1 MLQTILIVLGV
12 FLFLLIVGGMLAF
25 RFVMQMIRRFRDAMV
40 NPSEDRS
47 NRHNR
52 NYTGRRQQQYS
63 FGWGRSQHQSN
74 PGAAQQGGTTRRTRT
89 ATGETII
96 DSRGQ
101 EGTNRKIFADDEGEY
116 VDYQEEK

>member
-1 MLQTILIVLGV
+1 MFQTILIVLGI
-12 FLFLLIVGGMLAF
+12 FIFLLIVVVMLAF
-25 RFVMQMIRRFRDAMV
+25 NFVMQVVKRFRDAMM
-40 NPSEDRS
+40 NPSEDAS

-63 FGWGRSQHQSN
+63 FGWGRSHHQANKDS
-74 PGAAQQGGTTRRTRT
+74 AQQGGASRRTRT

-96 DSRGQ
+96 DNRGM
-101 EGTNRKIFADDEGEY
+101 EETNRKIFADDEGEY